1 MIDDDVGELA
11 WDGRC
16 VRFAH
21 GKSVSLGS
29 HNFTKQSHTTMDS
42 TSGRLEELAVK
53 RKETKTPKSPM
64 VCGGRYITID
74 KMRNTP
80 PSIWAKGQP
89 SKSK

>member
-1 MIDDDVGELA
+1 MEGA
-11 WDGRC
+11 C
-16 VRFAH
+16 VLPREIC
-21 GKSVSLGS
+21 LGA
-29 HNFTKQSHTTMDS
+29 HNFTKHSHTTMDS

-74 KMRNTP
+74 KMRNNP

>member
-11 WDGRC
+11 WDGRR
-16 VRFAH
+16 VRFAL
-21 GKSVSLGS
+21 GNCLGS
-29 HNFTKQSHTTMDS
+29 HNFTKPGHTTMDS
-42 TSGRLEELAVK
+42 SSGRLEELAVK

>member
-1 MIDDDVGELA
+1 MEGA
-11 WDGRC
+11 C
-16 VRFAH
+16 VLPREIC
-21 GKSVSLGS
+21 LGA
-29 HNFTKQSHTTMDS
+29 HNFTKHSHTTMDS

-74 KMRNTP
+74 KMRNNP

-89 SKSK
+89 SNSK

>member
-1 MIDDDVGELA
+1 MEGA
-11 WDGRC
+11 C
-16 VRFAH
+16 VLPTGISVQRFSSQLYEA
-21 GKSVSLGS
+21 KP
-29 HNFTKQSHTTMDS
+29 TTMDS
-42 TSGRLEELAVK
+42 SSGRLEELAVK

>member
-11 WDGRC
+11 WDGRR

-21 GKSVSLGS
+21 GKSVPVLTTLRSSL
-29 HNFTKQSHTTMDS
+29 TTMDS

>member
-1 MIDDDVGELA
+1 MIDDDVEELA
-11 WDGRC
+11 WNGRR
-16 VRFAH
+16 VRFAT
-21 GKSVSLGS
+21 GNLSRCSQLY
-29 HNFTKQSHTTMDS
+29 TKQRHTTMDS
-42 TSGRLEELAVK
+42 SSGRLEELAVK

>member
-1 MIDDDVGELA
+1 MEGA
-11 WDGRC
+11 C
-16 VRFAH
+16 VLPT
-21 GKSVSLGS
+21 GNLSLCS
-29 HNFTKQSHTTMDS
+29 HNFTKQSLTTMDS

>member
-11 WDGRC
+11 WDGRR
-16 VRFAH
+16 VRFAQ
-21 GKSVSLGS
+21 GEICLGPP
-29 HNFTKQSHTTMDS
+29 NFTKQSHTTMDS
-42 TSGRLEELAVK
+42 SGRLEELAVK

>member
-1 MIDDDVGELA
+1 MIDDDIRKLA
-11 WDGRC
+11 RFGRR
-16 VRFAH
+16 VRFALRNL
-21 GKSVSLGS
+21 SL
-29 HNFTKQSHTTMDS
+29 FYATRVTTMYS
-42 TSGRLEELAVK
+42 SSGRLEELAVK

>member
-11 WDGRC
+11 WDGRR
-16 VRFAH
+16 VRFAL
-21 GKSVSLGS
+21 GEICLGS
-29 HNFTKQSHTTMDS
+29 QLCSKQAHTTMDS

>member
-1 MIDDDVGELA
+1 
-11 WDGRC
+11 
-16 VRFAH
+16 
-21 GKSVSLGS
+21 
-29 HNFTKQSHTTMDS
+29 MDS
-42 TSGRLEELAVK
+42 SSGRLEELAVK

>member
-11 WDGRC
+11 WVGRR
-16 VRFAH
+16 VRFAL
-21 GKSVSLGS
+21 GEICLGS

-42 TSGRLEELAVK
+42 SSGRLEELAVK